1 MSKPMVMHRRLCF
14 SVGRNIR
21 MVWLGVLLLA
31 SGGCTPLDNFTAYW
45 FGRHMRDSRS
55 FDPYENTIAPPEN
68 SVPFASGNNTP
79 GPGRLNTGQP
89 EPGLMPA
96 LFAQTDLLEPLVQN
110 LPNPVPSDAASL
122 ERGEVLFNRICAV
135 CHGPAGVGAQANIIE
150 KYPLLIAYDLSG
162 PVVAGFSDGHIYGIM
177 RVGRGLMPPFAHQ
190 ISHFDRWNIVNYV
203 RVLQRQAGNAPA
215 GAGAE

>member
-1 MSKPMVMHRRLCF
+1 LDDA
-14 SVGRNIR
+14 
-21 MVWLGVLLLA
+21 LA
-31 SGGCTPLDNFTAYW
+31 SI

-89 EPGLMPA
+89 EMGLMPA
-96 LFAQTDLLEPLVQN
+96 AFTQADLFAPVVQN
-110 LPNPVPSDAASL
+110 LPNPVPADQASL
-122 ERGEVLFNRICAV
+122 ERGEVLFNRMCAV
-135 CHGPAGVGAQANIIE
+135 CHGPAGVGAQANIIDA
-150 KYPLLIAYDLSG
+150 YPLLIAYNLSG
-162 PVVAGFSDGHIYGIM
+162 AVVAGYSDGYIYGIM
-177 RVGRGLMPPFAHQ
+177 RVGRGLMPPYGHQ

-203 RVLQRQAGNAPA
+203 RVLQTQAGNPPA

>member
-1 MSKPMVMHRRLCF
+1 MNKPMVMRRNVRF
-14 SVGRNIR
+14 AHGRNAR
-21 MVWLGVLLLA
+21 LAWVGALLIT
-31 SGGCTPLDNFTAYW
+31 SGACTPLDDTLAYI

-68 SVPFASGNNTP
+68 SVPFAAGNITP

-89 EPGLMPA
+89 EMGFMPA
-96 LFAQTDLLEPLVQN
+96 PFAQTDLLSPVVQN
-110 LPNPVPSDAASL
+110 LPNPVGADEASL

-135 CHGPAGVGAQANIIE
+135 CHGAEGVGAQANVIE
-150 KYPLLIAYDLSG
+150 KFPLLIGYNLSG

-177 RVGRGLMPPFAHQ
+177 RVGRDLMPSYGHQ
-190 ISHFDRWNIVNYV
+190 ISHFDRWNIVNYI
-203 RVLQRQAGNAPA
+203 RVLQRQAGDTPE